1 VNDHIQIVEFNLFFA
16 CEYNLNI
23 GTGIE
28 TLHMIMDQ
36 ACGNTYDFT
45 NLIKVFNKMTIQNI
59 FHDDNKLD
67 ILKEDFKIGEHR
79 QTTQV
84 LASVQIFCNY
94 AGW

>member
-1 VNDHIQIVEFNLFFA
+1 
-16 CEYNLNI
+16 
-23 GTGIE
+23 
-28 TLHMIMDQ
+28 MDQ

-79 QTTQV
+79 
-84 LASVQIFCNY
+84 
-94 AGW
+94 